1 MATNSNTRKK
11 SSSSRT
17 KSSGAKN
24 TNKRKKKSSGPS
36 TFEEIVLILIFA
48 LAILMLLADF
58 GLCGKVGR
66 ALTYT
71 TFGLFGVLGYI
82 VPFVWIIYTC
92 FVVANPG
99 NTYLKLKL
107 LMSFLMLVLICGA
120 CEMISMKEFIPENTV
135 KDYLTA
141 SVSGKNGGGFFGGAV
156 VVLLYPFFSTV
167 GTWLILIALV
177 IILLL
182 AITEFSVFD
191 FIGYHIQNFKDSYQ
205 ENKEYQE
212 LKSEKNRIKREEQL
226 AENRRKNG
234 EKMLK
239 ARMELEASRQNRS
252 AREES
257 ESSQYR
263 QEPQRPQKRTRVK
276 LERDIPADDDI
287 PVDDDIPAGKVENP
301 LADVL
306 PKEEKKKTNSHMPS
320 FLQSVEGW
328 APLEPEKQDDSKSD
342 AEQIEDIINRELNRS
357 KENEKS
363 VLDYVE
369 EDEISD
375 VAQMRVSENGDFEEE
390 PLRGSAGRSRYGAD
404 GMPVRKSRP
413 RPKTDDTKVVET
425 SGGRVIVTA
434 PGTGGTSSV
443 EAEGH
448 ETHPHGTA
456 DTYKQED
463 EQEKVQKEAPER
475 EYVFPPMRL
484 LSRGTTGHR
493 KNIDKELKETA
504 LKLQQT
510 LQNFGVGVNITN
522 VSCGPAVTR
531 YELTPEMGVKVSKI
545 VALQDDIKL
554 NLAASDIRIE
564 APIPGKAAIGIEVPN
579 KENVAVNLRD
589 LIESDEFR
597 DHKSKLAFACGKDIG
612 GQIVIGDI
620 AKMPHLLIAGATG
633 SGKSVCIN
641 TIIVS
646 ILYHAKPSEV
656 KLLMIDPKVV
666 ELSVYNGI
674 PHLLKPVVTD
684 PKQAAGVLAW
694 AVSEMTDRYKRFADQ
709 GVRDI
714 KGYNE
719 KIREHYKGRE
729 DEMPKLMPQIVIIV
743 DELADLMM
751 VAPSEVEDSIL
762 HLAQMARAA
771 GMHLILAT
779 QRPSV
784 NVITGVI
791 KANIPSRIAFSV
803 SSGVDSRTILDMIG
817 AEKLLGKGDMLYYP
831 TGIQK
836 PIRVQGALVTDKEV
850 SAIVDFLKQ
859 QGSVQGGGYDNK
871 IDLTAVAAMT
881 DAKANQPA
889 AQGESGND
897 PLFKEAGNLIV
908 SIEKAS
914 IGMLQRKFR
923 IGFNR
928 AARIMDQLCEAGVVG
943 AEEGTKPRAVLMT
956 QTQFEQYC
964 EENGL

>member
-1 MATNSNTRKK
+1 MASNSNTKKK
-11 SSSSRT
+11 SSSSGT
-17 KSSGAKN
+17 KSNGARN
-24 TNKRKKKSSGPS
+24 TNKRRKKAKGPS
-36 TFEEIVLILIFA
+36 TFEEIVFILVLV
-48 LAILMLLADF
+48 LAILMLLANF

-82 VPFVWIIYTC
+82 VPFIWIIYAC
-92 FVVANPG
+92 FVVSNPR

-107 LMSFLMLVLICGA
+107 LMGFLMLVLICGA
-120 CEMISMKEFIPENTV
+120 CEMVSMKEFIPENTV
-135 KDYLTA
+135 KDYLLA
-141 SVSGKNGGGFFGGAV
+141 SFEGKNGGGFFGGAV
-156 VVLLYPFFSTV
+156 IVILYPFFSTV
-167 GTWLILIALV
+167 GTWIILIALV

-182 AITEFSVFD
+182 VITEFSVFD
-191 FIGYHIQNFKDSYQ
+191 FVGYHIQNFKDSYQ

-239 ARMELEASRQNRS
+239 ARMELEASRQPKSSSGETDNYSKRAQRS
-252 AREES
+252 SKNGRAKTD
-257 ESSQYR
+257 Y
-263 QEPQRPQKRTRVK
+263 
-276 LERDIPADDDI
+276 DIPANDNI
-287 PVDDDIPAGKVENP
+287 PANDHMPAGKVENP
-301 LADVL
+301 LSGVL
-306 PKEEKKKTNSHMPS
+306 PKEDKRKKPHMPS
-320 FLQSVEGW
+320 FLQSVDGLES
-328 APLEPEKQDDSKSD
+328 PEPEKQDDSKSD
-342 AEQIEDIINRELNRS
+342 AEQIDDIINRELNRN
-357 KENEKS
+357 KKNERS
-363 VLDYVE
+363 FLDYVE

-375 VAQMRVSENGDFEEE
+375 IAQMRVSENGNVEEE
-390 PLRGSAGRSRYGAD
+390 PQRGNTGRVRYGAD
-404 GMPVRKSRP
+404 GMPVRKRGP

-434 PGTGGTSSV
+434 SGTGGTSSV

-589 LIESDEFR
+589 LIESDEFM

-684 PKQAAGVLAW
+684 SKQAAGVLAW

-719 KIREHYKGRE
+719 KIRDHYKGRE

-751 VAPSEVEDSIL
+751 VAPGEVEDSIL

-803 SSGVDSRTILDMIG
+803 SSGVDSRTILDMVG

-850 SAIVDFLKQ
+850 SAVVEFLKQ
-859 QGSVQGGGYDNK
+859 QGNVEGGGYDNK

-943 AEEGTKPRAVLMT
+943 EEEGTKPRAVLMT

>member
-1 MATNSNTRKK
+1 MASNSNTRKK
-11 SSSSRT
+11 SSSSGGRGKT
-17 KSSGAKN
+17 SSSRSSN
-24 TNKRKKKSSGPS
+24 KKKKKASGPS
-36 TFEEIVLILIFA
+36 LAGEIIFILVLA
-48 LAILMLLADF
+48 LAVFMILANF
-58 GLCGKVGR
+58 GLCGKVGHI
-66 ALTYT
+66 LQNT
-71 TFGLFGVLGYI
+71 TFGLFGVLGYVAPFLWI
-82 VPFVWIIYTC
+82 VYAC
-92 FVVANPG
+92 FVISNPH

-107 LMSFLMLVLICGA
+107 FLGVLLLIFLCAA
-120 CEMISMKEFIPENTV
+120 CQMISMKEFVSENTV
-135 KDYLTA
+135 KDYYNNSLD
-141 SVSGKNGGGFFGGAV
+141 GKNGGGFFGGLCV
-156 VVLLYPFFSTV
+156 MILYPFVGSV
-167 GTWLILIALV
+167 GTWLIIIAL
-177 IILLL
+177 IIVLLL
-182 AITEFSVFD
+182 FISEFSIFD
-191 FIGYHIQNFKDSYQ
+191 FFRYQAESFRDSYQ
-205 ENKEYQE
+205 ENRE
-212 LKSEKNRIKREEQL
+212 LHEIKAEKNRVKHEEQL

-239 ARMELEASRQNRS
+239 ARRELEASRKPGLVNTQT
-252 AREES
+252 ARE
-257 ESSQYR
+257 
-263 QEPQRPQKRTRVK
+263 
-276 LERDIPADDDI
+276 
-287 PVDDDIPAGKVENP
+287 GKVENP
-301 LADVL
+301 LSDVL
-306 PKEEKKKTNSHMPS
+306 PKEEAKPARTAKTSRSQTPREEQKSEEPKQRTNSRMPN
-320 FLQSVEGW
+320 FLKSVDDWE
-328 APLEPEKQDDSKSD
+328 PLEPDKQQKESGN
-342 AEQIEDIINRELNRS
+342 AESIEDIIKRELNKNNPS
-357 KENEKS
+357 QSES
-363 VLDYVE
+363 VL
-369 EDEISD
+369 EDVDDISD
-375 VAQMRVSENGDFEEE
+375 VTQMNVSDYGVETDTGDENTSQYD
-390 PLRGSAGRSRYGAD
+390 AN
-404 GMPVRKSRP
+404 GMPVRKRQR
-413 RPKTDDTKVVET
+413 RPKSDDTKTVET
-425 SGGRVIVTA
+425 GNGRIILAA
-434 PGTGGTSSV
+434 PGTGSTSHV

-448 ETHPHGTA
+448 ESDPHGTGDRYA
-456 DTYKQED
+456 DDD
-463 EQEKVQKEAPER
+463 EKTPAKEQER
-475 EYVFPPMRL
+475 EYIFPPLRL
-484 LSRGTTGHR
+484 LSRGTGGKR
-493 KNIDKELKETA
+493 KNIDRELKETA

-589 LIESDEFR
+589 IIESEEFSEN
-597 DHKSKLAFACGKDIG
+597 KSKLAFACGKDIG
-612 GQIVIGDI
+612 GQIIIGDI

-694 AVSEMTDRYKRFADQ
+694 AVSEMTDRYKRFAEQ

-719 KIREHYKGRE
+719 KIRDHYKGRE
-729 DEMPKLMPQIVIIV
+729 SEMPKLMPQIVIIV

-791 KANIPSRIAFSV
+791 KANIPSRIAFAV

-831 TGIQK
+831 TGMQK

-859 QGSVQGGGYDNK
+859 QGSVAGGGYDNK

-881 DAKANQPA
+881 DTKAAISA
-889 AQGESGND
+889 AQGDND
-897 PLFKEAGNLIV
+897 KDQLFKEAGDLII

-943 AEEGTKPRAVLMT
+943 EEEGTKPRAVLMT
-956 QTQFEQYC
+956 REQFEQYC
-964 EENGL
+964 EENNL